1 MDLNKSQLDYLL
13 DVLNFHYSENQDTKK
28 DIIDINAS
36 IRKGNYYLNQNGIE
50 KLHHVLYEWSELV
63 EIDQRLNRLNEAIQL
78 TKELNK
84 LLYNSDNKELLEHSH
99 AIQKELETQF
109 QEIQSIFNNRLKKT
123 NLT

>member
-1 MDLNKSQLDYLL
+1 
-13 DVLNFHYSENQDTKK
+13 
-28 DIIDINAS
+28 
-36 IRKGNYYLNQNGIE
+36 
-50 KLHHVLYEWSELV
+50 LHHVLYEWSELV

>member
-1 MDLNKSQLDYLL
+1 M
-13 DVLNFHYSENQDTKK
+13 
-28 DIIDINAS
+28 
-36 IRKGNYYLNQNGIE
+36 
-50 KLHHVLYEWSELV
+50 HHVLYEWSELV

>member
-1 MDLNKSQLDYLL
+1 M
-13 DVLNFHYSENQDTKK
+13 
-28 DIIDINAS
+28 
-36 IRKGNYYLNQNGIE
+36 
-50 KLHHVLYEWSELV
+50 

>member
-1 MDLNKSQLDYLL
+1 M
-13 DVLNFHYSENQDTKK
+13 
-28 DIIDINAS
+28 
-36 IRKGNYYLNQNGIE
+36 
-50 KLHHVLYEWSELV
+50 HHVLYEWSELV
-63 EIDQRLNRLNEAIQL
+63 EIDQRLNRLEKAIEL
-78 TKELNK
+78 TKDLNQ